1 MNRLRFGVIG
11 LKGMGGGHVRGI
23 ASSDRAE
30 LAAVADIDLELA
42 RQTADE
48 HGANAYTDYREMI
61 GSEDLDAVV
70 VATPHH
76 LHGPMGLHSIE
87 AGLHTFIE
95 KPIAVAVSEAD
106 RLVEA
111 AQQRN
116 LKLAVGHNYR
126 TFSGNRAMKQLIEEG
141 TLGEIYRVL
150 WMWLDTRSEAYYQRD
165 IWRCTWEHAGGG
177 VLMNQASHDI
187 DLICWMFGEPAEVS
201 AMIAN
206 WSHRAE
212 IEDTVVASVRFASGA
227 HASLQFSTCE
237 RSLNYR
243 QVTGN
248 SGIFEYRDEK
258 DANSH
263 VPDEFRLGLYKTPMK
278 EHIGGSE
285 SFIQNPT
292 AWEDVPPSEGGSTL
306 LQSFIDAIL
315 DGGEPITDGVT
326 ARRTLELINAIIL
339 SGIRKEVVTLPLDRD
354 RYDGLLAE
362 LKAGTAEVFRQPR
375 A

>member
-42 RQTADE
+42 RQTAAE

-76 LHGPMGLHSIE
+76 LHGPMGLYSLE

-111 AQQRN
+111 AQHRN

-126 TFSGNRAMKQLIEEG
+126 TFPGNRAMKQLIEEG
-141 TLGEIYRVL
+141 ALGEIYRVL

-177 VLMNQASHDI
+177 VLMN
-187 DLICWMFGEPAEVS
+187 
-201 AMIAN
+201 
-206 WSHRAE
+206 
-212 IEDTVVASVRFASGA
+212 
-227 HASLQFSTCE
+227 
-237 RSLNYR
+237 
-243 QVTGN
+243 
-248 SGIFEYRDEK
+248 
-258 DANSH
+258 
-263 VPDEFRLGLYKTPMK
+263 
-278 EHIGGSE
+278 
-285 SFIQNPT
+285 
-292 AWEDVPPSEGGSTL
+292 
-306 LQSFIDAIL
+306 
-315 DGGEPITDGVT
+315 
-326 ARRTLELINAIIL
+326 
-339 SGIRKEVVTLPLDRD
+339 
-354 RYDGLLAE
+354 
-362 LKAGTAEVFRQPR
+362 
-375 A
+375 